1 MPQSISKARLT
12 GGDSESWKDDPAE
25 LARRIWE
32 WWRGR
37 MDRFTFFQEAVLLV
51 VLVQVSSAS
60 VERVFSQ
67 LKLILESGGSDCLND
82 MNELRVFERVNRKQ
96 YRW

>member
-1 MPQSISKARLT
+1 
-12 GGDSESWKDDPAE
+12 
-25 LARRIWE
+25 
-32 WWRGR
+32 